1 MKKVLVNYGGIVLF
15 YMIIVLGVLFLC
27 ASNSS
32 VNSTPSSFGISTG
45 YQKWYLSLLCFMIK
59 L

>member
-45 YQKWYLSLLCFMIK
+45 YQK
-59 L
+59 